1 MTTSQAELTE
11 IKLQLHDTTLGGPVE
26 GPWEIR
32 NDRYRLTLA
41 ATPRGPG
48 IAGWQITGGPELV
61 GSPHPLCDL
70 IPGGFVTRWQVSTPV
85 ARPAGG
91 VAACAPPP
99 AHTAWSEL
107 NANAGGF
114 ANVHDRYPEA
124 DGVVYLR
131 TQVDLEKAM
140 KCNLLLGH
148 DGGARLFLDGR
159 PLYADPET
167 KNPAIPTRARVPV
180 QLAAGNHDITLAFDL
195 NSGRGYGVF
204 LRFEKTPAAAAETL
218 IIGGRQALCLLLA
231 TETGNLTLRQRLIVF
246 PGSPVIQLA
255 TTVENSG
262 AVPLSLDRV
271 DCGGISLATES
282 QSPLLRWIIG
292 ADNNSKD
299 LPGPARCV
307 EAPIAV
313 GETRVIDGRK
323 SNDYIPWF
331 CCQSGEGT
339 GSGVAMWL
347 DYLGAWQMGACRPL
361 SGNDRGTN
369 VQLMA
374 QATIGRTLAPGE
386 SLSLPVVTFCPFTGG
401 LDAMM
406 ETIYD
411 WQYTWQWDLVGQR
424 YFARSLLTTP
434 WYMDVHNLQENWAGR
449 LADLDLTTAERA
461 RSLGFGMLWDDAGW
475 SEGIDIWCPT
485 REGPDFR
492 LTRRY
497 LAKMDLTWLLWFCGQ
512 PPAGILDAKR
522 AAWGDFQWRTDGEG
536 DFDHRRDGEF
546 RAQISSWR
554 ERYRHGSFHSCDGGS
569 RYAHTFG
576 IQRLGDTH
584 MLADPGDPGTR
595 EVSNWYLS
603 YFEVPDKWHDL
614 MPSWYS
620 RGLVDPCSV
629 NQVLAMTPAW
639 DTDPGVEGHDRMRRI
654 ALLYRY
660 FLAVGLAGRWSY
672 QHHPAVEG
680 DVEWTYVQRTSHDK
694 RRACLILKQQ
704 PRSWEVKVRPTGL
717 LDDHLYEVGY
727 LSRPDAT
734 PFMTDWSQEPKS
746 LAPRSGR
753 DLMQNGIV
761 FSFQS
766 TWPGEI
772 VFLGCVDRPGSGRHR
787 PAPEAPGRVLIR
799 RETNLGHA
807 GVGLYWS
814 PVADPHGTHR
824 YEVRRGGVVIGTA
837 AQGCHF
843 FDHDPGADTAA
854 QYAVRTVDIDNH
866 TSGWTNAI
874 RLPDEPFV
882 AWALG
887 GHFPEAGRDG
897 WSAEHLEATGWQPM
911 VWVPRPFSA
920 AGDHGGTG
928 RQPGGVEGW
937 WEAADGARVGRGW
950 QQAGSSGA
958 CARLW
963 TVPASGQYRIVGRPV
978 KERYRQERGGSL
990 RGRILINSRQVWPAT
1005 GWSDIETRKDTQG
1018 QPHDLRLD
1026 LQAGDVVRFVLDQGA
1041 NSADDVVAWM
1051 PAIHALPNGQSTTA
1065 PESVVRI
1072 ACGRSA
1078 ALTGADG
1085 NRWDEDLIGQ
1095 GGIAYTSER
1104 VIEGTTNPSL
1114 LQSGRVGSTIRYAI
1128 LLPPELYAVRLHWA
1142 ETLCHQLGDRVFNV
1156 DINGRRVLRDFDVIQ
1171 AAQGADRAWDEVFR
1185 YQVPDADGRIVV
1197 ELIGSSH
1204 PLSTTTE
1211 AFISAIEVLPE
1222 SGVQRRITC
1231 GSDRDWIDW
1240 SGQIWTADGRTKS
1253 DEMLHTTRVV
1263 WQANPTLMDQGLYQS
1278 ALAGEDFTVI
1288 VPLPPGLYSVHLL
1301 IAELWQEQA
1310 GRRPMDIWINGQP
1323 LATAWD
1329 PAIQAGTVG
1338 RAADLR
1344 LDQVAP
1350 GSDGCITVRCRAC
1363 GECPAILQAI
1373 AID

>member
-1 MTTSQAELTE
+1 MRETELKLNGTT
-11 IKLQLHDTTLGGPVE
+11 IRGPVQ
-26 GPWEIR
+26 GPWEISSDQQR
-32 NDRYRLTLA
+32 ITLA

-48 IAGWQITGGPELV
+48 IAGWQCAGGAELV
-61 GSPHPLCDL
+61 GAPHPLCDL
-70 IPGGFVTRWQVSTPV
+70 ITGGEV
-85 ARPAGG
+85 
-91 VAACAPPP
+91 
-99 AHTAWSEL
+99 
-107 NANAGGF
+107 
-114 ANVHDRYPEA
+114 
-124 DGVVYLR
+124 
-131 TQVDLEKAM
+131 
-140 KCNLLLGH
+140 
-148 DGGARLFLDGR
+148 
-159 PLYADPET
+159 
-167 KNPAIPTRARVPV
+167 
-180 QLAAGNHDITLAFDL
+180 
-195 NSGRGYGVF
+195 
-204 LRFEKTPAAAAETL
+204 KTTAAAETTIL
-218 IIGGRQALCLLLA
+218 GGRQALSLLLSTTA
-231 TETGNLTLRQRLIVF
+231 ANLMLHQRLIVF

-255 TTVENSG
+255 TTVENAG
-262 AVPLSLDRV
+262 AAPLPLGRV
-271 DCGGISLATES
+271 DCGGISLAAGS
-282 QSPLLRWIIG
+282 QAPLLRWIIG
-292 ADNNSKD
+292 TDNNSKD

-307 EAPIAV
+307 EAPIV
-313 GETRVIDGRK
+313 GGATRMIDGRK
-323 SNDYIPWF
+323 SNDYVPWF
-331 CCQSGEGT
+331 CCQSDEGDRP
-339 GSGVAMWL
+339 GVAMWL
-347 DYLGAWQMGACRPL
+347 DYLGSWQLGACRPL
-361 SGNDRGTN
+361 SGNPYGNDRGTN
-369 VQLMA
+369 VQLLA
-374 QATIGRTLAPGE
+374 RATINRTLAPGE
-386 SLSLPVVTFCPFTGG
+386 SLALPVVTFCPLNDG

-411 WQYTWQWDLVGQR
+411 WQYAWQWDLVGQR

-449 LADLDLTTAERA
+449 LADLDLATAERA

-475 SEGIDIWCPT
+475 SEGINIWAPT

-512 PPAGILDAKR
+512 PAAGILDAKR

-536 DFDHRRDGEF
+536 DFDHRRDAEF

-584 MLADPGDPGTR
+584 MLADPGLR

-672 QHHPAVEG
+672 QHHPSVEG
-680 DVEWTYVQRTSHDK
+680 DAEWSYVQRTSHDK
-694 RRACLILKQQ
+694 RRACIILKQQ
-704 PRSWEVKVRPTGL
+704 PRSGSVVVRPTGL
-717 LDDHLYEVGY
+717 RDDHLYEVGY

-734 PFMTDWSQEPKS
+734 PFMTDWGQEPKS
-746 LAPRSGR
+746 LVPRSGR

-761 FSFQS
+761 FSMQS

-772 VFLGCVDRPGSGRHR
+772 VFLGCADRPGSGRPR
-787 PAPEAPGRVLIR
+787 PAPQAPGRVLVR

-807 GVGLYWS
+807 GVGIYWS
-814 PVADPHGTHR
+814 PAGDPQGTHR
-824 YEVRRGGVVIGTA
+824 YEVRRGGVEIGTA

-843 FDHDPGADTAA
+843 FDHAPGSVASAS
-854 QYAVRTVDIDNH
+854 YEVRTVDIDNRK
-866 TSGWTNAI
+866 SDWTAAT

-897 WSAEHLEATGWQPM
+897 WSAEHMDSAGWQPM
-911 VWVPRPFSA
+911 AWVPRPFSA

-958 CARLW
+958 CARCW

-978 KERYRQERGGSL
+978 KERYRQERGGPL
-990 RGRILINSRQVWPAT
+990 RVRILVNSRQVWPAT
-1005 GWSDIETRKDTQG
+1005 GWSEVETKKDAQG
-1018 QPHDLRLD
+1018 HTHDLRLD
-1026 LQAGDVVRFVLDQGA
+1026 LQAGDVVRFALDQGR
-1041 NSADDVVAWM
+1041 NTTDDVVAWM
-1051 PAIHALPNGQSTTA
+1051 PAIQELPAEAPTTA
-1065 PESVVRI
+1065 PERVVRI
-1072 ACGRSA
+1072 ACGRA
-1078 ALTGADG
+1078 TGLTGTDG
-1085 NRWDEDLIGQ
+1085 NRWDADRLGQ
-1095 GGIAYTSER
+1095 GATPYSSECA
-1104 VIEGTTNPSL
+1104 VHGTTNPAL
-1114 LQSGRVGSTIRYAI
+1114 LQAGCVGAAIRYAI
-1128 LLPPELYAVRLHWA
+1128 PVPPGLYAVRLHWA
-1142 ETLCHQLGDRVFNV
+1142 ETLCRQLGDRVFHV
-1156 DINGRRVLRDFDVIQ
+1156 DINGRRLLRDFDVLQ
-1171 AAQGADRAWDEVFR
+1171 AAHGPDRAWDEVFR

-1197 ELIGSSH
+1197 ELLGSSH
-1204 PLSTTTE
+1204 PLSTTTD

-1222 SGVQRRITC
+1222 SGVQSRITC
-1231 GSDRDWIDW
+1231 GTESDWIDW
-1240 SGQIWTADGRTKS
+1240 SGQIWTADGRTKN
-1253 DEMLHTTRVV
+1253 DEVLHATRIVE
-1263 WQANPTLMDQGLYQS
+1263 QANPTLLDQGLYQS
-1278 ALAGEDFTVI
+1278 ARAGKEFTYRL
-1288 VPLPPGLYSVHLL
+1288 PLPPGLYSVHLL
-1301 IAELWQEQA
+1301 IAELWQDQP
-1310 GRRPMDIWINGQP
+1310 GQRPMDIWINDQA
-1323 LATAWD
+1323 LVTAWD
-1329 PAIQAGTVG
+1329 PATHAARGGVNSYIATTDAQVTGSDSVTHAAALS

-1350 GSDGCITVRCRAC
+1350 AADGCIIVRCRAC
-1363 GECPAILQAI
+1363 GEHPAILQAI

>member
-1 MTTSQAELTE
+1 MQKNDRHAIELE
-11 IKLQLHDTTLGGPVE
+11 LNGTTLRGPVE
-26 GPWEIR
+26 GPWEISS
-32 NDRYRLTLA
+32 DRYRLTLA
-41 ATPRGPG
+41 VTPRGPA
-48 IAGWQITGGPELV
+48 IVGWQAAGGPEVV
-61 GSPHPLCDL
+61 GAPHPLCDL
-70 IPGGFVTRWQVSTPV
+70 IPGG
-85 ARPAGG
+85 
-91 VAACAPPP
+91 
-99 AHTAWSEL
+99 
-107 NANAGGF
+107 
-114 ANVHDRYPEA
+114 EA
-124 DGVVYLR
+124 
-131 TQVDLEKAM
+131 
-140 KCNLLLGH
+140 
-148 DGGARLFLDGR
+148 
-159 PLYADPET
+159 
-167 KNPAIPTRARVPV
+167 
-180 QLAAGNHDITLAFDL
+180 
-195 NSGRGYGVF
+195 
-204 LRFEKTPAAAAETL
+204 KTPAAAETT

-231 TETGNLTLRQRLIVF
+231 TATETLTLRQRLIVF

-255 TTVENSG
+255 TTVENTG
-262 AVPLSLDRV
+262 AAPLALGRV
-271 DCGGISLATES
+271 DCGGLSLAAGS
-282 QSPLLRWIIG
+282 QAPLLRWLI
-292 ADNNSKD
+292 APDNNSKD

-307 EAPIAV
+307 EASIAG

-323 SNDYIPWF
+323 SNDYVPWF

-339 GSGVAMWL
+339 RPSVALWL
-347 DYLGAWQMGACRPL
+347 DYLGSWQLGACRPL
-361 SGNDRGTN
+361 SGSGYDNNRGAQ

-374 QATIGRTLAPGE
+374 RANIGRTLAPGE
-386 SLSLPVVTFCPFTGG
+386 SLALPVVTFCPFTGG

-411 WQYTWQWDLVGQR
+411 WQYAWQWDRVGQR

-475 SEGIDIWCPT
+475 SEGINIWAPS

-512 PPAGILDAKR
+512 PAAGIMDAKR

-536 DFDHRRDGEF
+536 DFDHRRDAEF
-546 RAQISSWR
+546 CAQISSWR

-584 MLADPGDPGTR
+584 MLADPGLR

-629 NQVLAMTPAW
+629 NQILAMTPAW

-660 FLAVGLAGRWSY
+660 FLAVGLAGRWSH

-680 DVEWTYVQRTSHDK
+680 DAEWNYVQRTSHDR

-704 PRSWEVKVRPTGL
+704 PRSWQVVVRPTGL
-717 LDDHLYEVGY
+717 LEDHFYEIGY

-761 FSFQS
+761 FGMQS

-772 VFLGCVDRPGSGRHR
+772 VFLGCADRPGSGRPR
-787 PAPEAPGRVLIR
+787 PAPDAPGRVLIR

-814 PVADPHGTHR
+814 PATDPHGTHR
-824 YEVRRGGVVIGTA
+824 YEVRRGGDVIGTA

-843 FDHDPGADTAA
+843 FDHAPAADAAA
-854 QYAVRTVDIDNH
+854 QYAVRTVDMDNH
-866 TSGWTNAI
+866 TSGWTAAT

-887 GHFPEAGRDG
+887 GHFPESGRDG

-911 VWVPRPFSA
+911 AWVPRPFSA

-950 QQAGSSGA
+950 QQASSSGA

-978 KERYRQERGGSL
+978 KERYRQERGGPL
-990 RGRILINSRQVWPAT
+990 RVRILVNSLQVWPAME
-1005 GWSDIETRKDTQG
+1005 WSEVESRKDTPG

-1026 LQAGDVVRFVLDQGA
+1026 LKVGDVVRFVLDQGA
-1041 NSADDVVAWM
+1041 NPADDVVAWM
-1051 PAIHALPNGQSTTA
+1051 PAIYALPAEAPTTA
-1065 PESVVRI
+1065 LESVVRI
-1072 ACGRSA
+1072 ACGRA
-1078 ALTGADG
+1078 TALTGADG
-1085 NRWDEDLIGQ
+1085 NRWDADRLGQ
-1095 GGIAYTSER
+1095 GGTPYTSENA
-1104 VIEGTTNPSL
+1104 VEGTTNPAL
-1114 LQSGRVGSTIRYAI
+1114 LQAGRVGPTIRYAI
-1128 LLPPELYAVRLHWA
+1128 PLPPGLYAVRLHWA
-1142 ETLCHQLGDRVFNV
+1142 ETLCRQLGDRVFHV
-1156 DINGRRVLRDFDVIQ
+1156 DINGRRVLRDFDVLQ

-1211 AFISAIEVLPE
+1211 AFLSAIEVLPE
-1222 SGVQRRITC
+1222 SGAQRRITC
-1231 GSDRDWIDW
+1231 GTDRDWIDW
-1240 SGQIWTADGRTKS
+1240 SGQIWTADGRTKG
-1253 DEMLHTTRVV
+1253 DEVLHATRSVE
-1263 WQANPTLMDQGLYQS
+1263 QANPTLLDQGLYQT
-1278 ALAGEDFTVI
+1278 ARVGQDFTYRL
-1288 VPLPPGLYSVHLL
+1288 PLPPGLYSVHLL
-1301 IAELWQEQA
+1301 MAELWQEQP
-1310 GRRPMDIWINGQP
+1310 GRRPMDIWINGQA
-1323 LATAWD
+1323 LATGWD
-1329 PAIQAGTVG
+1329 PATQAGAVA

-1350 GSDGCITVRCRAC
+1350 AADGCITVRCRAC
-1363 GECPAILQAI
+1363 GACPAILQAI